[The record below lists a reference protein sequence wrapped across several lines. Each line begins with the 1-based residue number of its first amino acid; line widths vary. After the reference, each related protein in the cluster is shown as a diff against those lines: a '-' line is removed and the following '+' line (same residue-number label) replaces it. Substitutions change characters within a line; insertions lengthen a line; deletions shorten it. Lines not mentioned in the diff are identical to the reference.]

1 MLGRISLTIAALGGL
16 IYAALTHRSWTA
28 QPSCASLPRLPARE
42 VPGSPA
48 SPGSPGDPRGCPSIR
63 ARGARKLVFDA
74 AHLAGGPDY
83 VNDHTLIFGAD
94 RRWHLFGIFHE
105 EPFAG
110 ESEHDFV
117 HAISEV
123 RDPAD
128 WDPRSFHLSPC
139 AGGIALRRRTDLGE
153 THLWAPHVVRADDR
167 YVMVFQS
174 GGQDGDRSQIR
185 LAESTD
191 LEHWSRVGSAPLFED
206 LCVTRDPMLRRD
218 GETWTLYY
226 TRCSSGSDRRSGVA
240 YRTSID
246 LRTWSAP
253 AMALTLDSAP
263 AMSNSGYTESPFVFE
278 RNGWYYLS
286 VTSYPVAFDATFVY
300 CSRSPFHFSEPPITR
315 LQAHAAEWIFTS
327 SGQAFMT
334 HCGPGQGGVWA
345 SPMDIA
351 SEG

>member
-1 MLGRISLTIAALGGL
+1 MLRWIALTVASLAGL
-16 IYAALTHRSWTA
+16 VFGAITHRSWM
-28 QPSCASLPRLPARE
+28 PRL
-42 VPGSPA
+42 S
-48 SPGSPGDPRGCPSIR
+48 GDPQPPLPTRRDDSSACPRLVAR
-63 ARGARKLVFDA
+63 AARKRVFDA

-94 RRWHLFGIFHE
+94 QRWHLFGIFHQ

-110 ESEHDFV
+110 EAEHDFV

-128 WDPRSFHLSPC
+128 WDASSFHLSPL
-139 AGGIALRRRTDLGE
+139 AGGVALSLRADLGE

-174 GGQDGDRSQIR
+174 GGGDGDRSQIR

-191 LEHWSRVGSAPLFED
+191 LQRWTRVGSDALFED
-206 LCVTRDPMLRRD
+206 ICVARDPMLRRS

-226 TRCSSGSDRRSGVA
+226 TRCSSDQDRRSGVA
-240 YRTSID
+240 YRTSRD

-253 AMALTLDSAP
+253 AMALILESTPTMA
-263 AMSNSGYTESPFVFE
+263 NSGYTESPFVFE
-278 RNGWYYLS
+278 RDGWYYLT

-300 CSRSPFHFSEPPITR
+300 CSRSPFHFSEPPIAR

-345 SPMDIA
+345 SPMVTVSGD
-351 SEG
+351 